1 MRTLKH
7 GRPGRP
13 EQLLQASRGEDAR
26 SSRLGLVGS
35 VQVPRLQRGWEGRR
49 EIRGAG
55 TTALGRGGLC
65 TRLRGS
71 GSATHLSEL
80 ESRDDGDNDAHE
92 ADVEPIPVG

>member
-1 MRTLKH
+1 MH
-7 GRPGRP
+7 A
-13 EQLLQASRGEDAR
+13 Q
-26 SSRLGLVGS
+26 RLGLVGR
-35 VQVPRLQRGWEGRR
+35 VLVPRLQGRWGGRR

-55 TTALGRGGLC
+55 TAGLNRGMLR